1 MLTLRQ
7 TEVIRAIMITGTV
20 GDAARL
26 PAFFASRAL
35 HYAVTIR
42 ARFGST
48 VCALVAL
55 GPRGAICR
63 SVARSDGGGGASS
76 IWPKKI
82 TSCYVPRTFWLLT
95 SSRKVL
101 QGRHGSLNAGAQK
114 PDPTGHYNS
123 KEGTSM
129 LRSRL
134 IAPVIVAGLSLA
146 SPALAQSTVYIPA
159 ILELSGAGAVS
170 GTNFRDGML
179 LAIDEI
185 NAKGGIL
192 GKKIETP
199 MLDTQSDAGTS
210 RAQVQKV
217 LDNKPYVILGPVFSG
232 SVLVDMLLTQQAEI
246 PEIVGG
252 EAAAITQK
260 GNPYV
265 FRTSFGQQFSM
276 PKIANYMR
284 DGIKAKTV
292 AVLWVNNDFGK
303 GGRDN
308 FIKEM
313 NSRNIKVAA
322 DISTES
328 GQADFSADVVKLKAA
343 NADAIFVYLNEEE
356 SARFLREAKK
366 QGIDKPLVGET
377 TLLGQKVIDLAAGAA
392 NGVRGHVGLTIDA
405 PIPAVQEFAAKFK
418 KRFNYACDHN
428 GIKGYTA
435 VYFIKHVTEKIGK
448 FDSKAF
454 AQAAHGLTITP
465 KDEPGI
471 LMEATWDKNGDIDR
485 ISFLGEVVDGK
496 QKIVETLPKL
506 GQ

>member
-1 MLTLRQ
+1 MIRSTL
-7 TEVIRAIMITGTV
+7 
-20 GDAARL
+20 
-26 PAFFASRAL
+26 F
-35 HYAVTIR
+35 
-42 ARFGST
+42 
-48 VCALVAL
+48 
-55 GPRGAICR
+55 
-63 SVARSDGGGGASS
+63 
-76 IWPKKI
+76 
-82 TSCYVPRTFWLLT
+82 
-95 SSRKVL
+95 
-101 QGRHGSLNAGAQK
+101 
-114 PDPTGHYNS
+114 
-123 KEGTSM
+123 
-129 LRSRL
+129 
-134 IAPVIVAGLSLA
+134 APVIAAGLSLA
-146 SPALAQSTVYIPA
+146 TPAFAQSTVYIPA

-179 LAIDEI
+179 MAIEEI

-199 MLDTQSDAGTS
+199 VLDTQSDAGTS
-210 RAQVQKV
+210 RAQLQKV

-232 SVLVDMLLTQQAEI
+232 SVMVDMLLTQQAEI

-284 DGIKAKTV
+284 DGVKAKSV
-292 AVLWVNNDFGK
+292 SVLWVNNDFGK
-303 GGRDN
+303 GGRDT

-313 NSRNIKVAA
+313 NSRNIKVVA

-366 QGIDKPLVGET
+366 QGINKPLIGET
-377 TLLGQKVIDLAAGAA
+377 TLLGQKVIDLAGGAA
-392 NGVRGHVGLTIDA
+392 DGVQGHVGLTVDA

-418 KRFNYACDHN
+418 KKFNYVCDHN

-435 VYFIKHVTEKIGK
+435 VYFIKYVTEKIGK

-454 AQAAHGLTITP
+454 AEKAHGLTITP

-485 ISFLGEVVDGK
+485 ESFLGEVVGGK
-496 QKIVETLPKL
+496 QKIVKTLPKL
-506 GQ
+506 GM